1 MKGVFNML
9 LLTVTYEKE
18 SEDITRKLNEIKE
31 YFAERKVIIGMSES
45 LTKKT
50 HFIKVYCDDSDFNE
64 KIVNMFNLLFANIL
78 YNIILVEYIDKYL
91 QDYLAD
97 TYYYLK
103 YDELNIIKN
112 LSIEAMKCEGALID
126 ENTIYFL
133 NRKNNIIK
141 KIISY
146 LQENIELN
154 IGGYITFRIKDLIPE
169 LQEIIDKEIEKYMV
183 EKEYNEFIKLL
194 KYFVEMQESK
204 IDEINII
211 IEKNGD
217 YTIQD
222 KKGHDIMEI
231 LVNDVSE
238 LKSNKNINIED
249 VLISGLITNCPLK
262 IKIHCQEN
270 CNNKELIETI
280 KNVFLDRVVFC
291 NSCKICNSRK
301 NEMRIKKHV
310 DNE

>member
-1 MKGVFNML
+1 
-9 LLTVTYEKE
+9 
-18 SEDITRKLNEIKE
+18 
-31 YFAERKVIIGMSES
+31 
-45 LTKKT
+45 
-50 HFIKVYCDDSDFNE
+50 
-64 KIVNMFNLLFANIL
+64 
-78 YNIILVEYIDKYL
+78 
-91 QDYLAD
+91 
-97 TYYYLK
+97 
-103 YDELNIIKN
+103 
-112 LSIEAMKCEGALID
+112 
-126 ENTIYFL
+126 
-133 NRKNNIIK
+133 
-141 KIISY
+141 
-146 LQENIELN
+146 
-154 IGGYITFRIKDLIPE
+154 
-169 LQEIIDKEIEKYMV
+169 MV